1 MQMGFTATEI
11 ESSRGDLIFVQ
22 SEVAMLTASELM
34 KVLEEDM
41 LLCPKSTDDC
51 CSAIAT

>member
-1 MQMGFTATEI
+1 MIMAREK
-11 ESSRGDLIFVQ
+11 ESSGTGPISVQ

>member
-1 MQMGFTATEI
+1 MLIIIWEAEK
-11 ESSRGDLIFVQ
+11 ESNFIFFRG
-22 SEVAMLTASELM
+22 EVAMLTASELM

-41 LLCPKSTDDC
+41 LLCPKSTGDC